1 MNHYKS
7 KVCIV
12 GAGPGGV
19 ATALKLSYEGIPCIV
34 LDKSVFPRDKVCGD
48 AISGKVTTLLNRLD
62 PAILQRFQAT
72 GAQVDVWGI
81 RFVAPNG
88 KLLDIPF
95 HPNYV
100 RNEKLAPG
108 YVARRWDFDQF
119 LINELKTRANV
130 QFLEGVAAAH
140 YEQLPHGW
148 RIADELRHNII
159 EADLLIAADGAHSTF
174 SRRHAGIE
182 KDDRHY
188 AAAIRA
194 YYSNVSG
201 FSEDNFIEL
210 HFLKPLLPGYFWV
223 FPLPGGHAN
232 VGLGI
237 RSDVVKRRRINLSKT
252 LDELLAEYPTLRDR
266 FKDAR
271 RVGEMKGYGLPLGSK
286 PRNISGDRYMLVG
299 DAASLVDPLTGE
311 GIGNAFYSG
320 FIAADQAKACLETGN
335 FNAAFMKA
343 YDQRVAR
350 VLGSEMILSY
360 RLQRIMT
367 NAPLVNIV
375 ANIISGNPAIRYVL
389 SAMYNDFNLREQL
402 AKPLFWW
409 KMWLGKKIQTEHPD
423 SE

>member
-1 MNHYKS
+1 MKYINS

-19 ATALKLSYEGIPCIV
+19 AAALKLSYDGIPSV
-34 LDKSVFPRDKVCGD
+34 LLDKSVFPRDKVCGD

-62 PAILQRFQAT
+62 PAILERFQAT
-72 GAQVDVWGI
+72 GAQIDVWGI

-88 KLLDIPF
+88 KPLDIPF
-95 HPNYV
+95 HPNYI
-100 RNEKLAPG
+100 RNERAAPG
-108 YVARRWDFDQF
+108 YVAKRWDFDQF
-119 LINELKTRANV
+119 LIEEVKRRPDIKL
-130 QFLEGVAAAH
+130 LEGVAAAH
-140 YEQLPHGW
+140 YEQIPRGW
-148 RIADELRHNII
+148 RITDEARHIII
-159 EADLLIAADGAHSTF
+159 ETDLLIVADGAHSSF
-174 SRRHAGIE
+174 SRKHAGLV
-182 KDDRHY
+182 KDDSHY

-194 YYSNVSG
+194 YYTNVSG
-201 FSEDNFIEL
+201 FSTDNFIEL

-223 FPLPGGHAN
+223 FPLPGGNAN

-252 LDELLAEYPTLRDR
+252 LDELLADYPTLRER
-266 FKDAR
+266 FQHAS
-271 RVGEMKGYGLPLGSK
+271 RVGEAKGYGLPLGSK
-286 PRNISGDRYMLVG
+286 SRPISGRHYMLVG

-320 FIAADQAKACLETGN
+320 FIAADQAKACLETGD
-335 FNAAFMKA
+335 FSPEFLKA

-350 VLGSEMILSY
+350 VLGSEMKLSY

-367 NAPLVNIV
+367 KAPLVNIV
-375 ANIISGNPAIRYVL
+375 ANIITGNPRIRYVL

-409 KMWLGKKIQTEHPD
+409 NMWRGKKIDIEQ
-423 SE
+423 